1 MAQRGFAIF
10 TVDNRGTPAR
20 DRKFMTAVR
29 HQFGGIELKDQLTAL
44 DQLFAQYPLLDRGRV
59 GIWGWS
65 WGGTFTVYAMTHS
78 DRFRTGVAVAP
89 VTDWRNYD
97 SIYTERYMGL
107 PADDADGYRD
117 FSVVNSASDL
127 KGRLLIAHG
136 TGDDNVHFEN
146 TVQLVQRL
154 IDAGIPYDLQIFPR
168 KTHSIAGPEAQTQLF
183 SRILA
188 QFETY
193 LKPDSLAAGGN

>member
-1 MAQRGFAIF
+1 
-10 TVDNRGTPAR
+10 
-20 DRKFMTAVR
+20 
-29 HQFGGIELKDQLTAL
+29 
-44 DQLFAQYPLLDRGRV
+44 
-59 GIWGWS
+59 
-65 WGGTFTVYAMTHS
+65 
-78 DRFRTGVAVAP
+78 
-89 VTDWRNYD
+89 
-97 SIYTERYMGL
+97 
-107 PADDADGYRD
+107 
-117 FSVVNSASDL
+117 VVNSASDL

-183 SRILA
+183 ARILA

-193 LKPDSLAAGGN
+193 LKSEAGGN